1 MKVWQQVERPL
12 PVAPANPRRTHGE
25 GLPGKPRPSCAR
37 RYELVLL
44 LSCKKVLQ
52 FVLDLR
58 GHERHDVHRSML
70 ATVTAEWGPTR
81 WAASTMLGGARR
93 DQPAR
98 LEQIDDTPSKLGRRS
113 RGRVKHEIWAFW
125 RLVG

>member
-1 MKVWQQVERPL
+1 MRDRGRWFRKPDRG
-12 PVAPANPRRTHGE
+12 ARYIGN
-25 GLPGKPRPSCAR
+25 GKIYSKA
-37 RYELVLL
+37 
-44 LSCKKVLQ
+44 ST
-52 FVLDLR
+52 
-58 GHERHDVHRSML
+58 SML
-70 ATVTAEWGPTR
+70 ATVTAEWGPSR

-113 RGRVKHEIWAFW
+113 GGRVKHEIWAFW